1 MSFANRRKSRGSS
14 YTYTPTIP
22 GAQTGNAAA
31 VQLTPAQQF
40 RNLLPPEVFGDY
52 DRFLMQGGDFK
63 EYNVP
68 EALERFNLQRTAD
81 QTFAAN
87 QPDPQTTTTPEPS
100 LTEQSESG
108 LIEALTEQIKNK
120 PTLADI
126 NQIMRDNAEY
136 TQKLAKDSAKTAFQY
151 EMMGRIPDTIM
162 AGLAGSGQLMREG
175 ARDISNTVMRGVE
188 ALPTPNIQARTYQNP
203 TFRYFGN
210 R

>member
-1 MSFANRRKSRGSS
+1 MD
-14 YTYTPTIP
+14 
-22 GAQTGNAAA
+22 TGNAAA
-31 VQLTPAQQF
+31 VQLTPEQQY
-40 RNLLPPEVFGDY
+40 RSLLRPEVQPYY
-52 DRFLMQGGDFK
+52 DRFLLQGGDYKKFDDGA
-63 EYNVP
+63 
-68 EALERFNLQRTAD
+68 ALEQFNRQRTAD
-81 QTFAAN
+81 QTFAAQ
-87 QPDPQTTTTPEPS
+87 QPEPEVTTTPEPS
-100 LTEQSESG
+100 LTEKTESD
-108 LIEALTEQIKNK
+108 LVKALTEQIKNK

-136 TQKLAKDSAKTAFQY
+136 TQKLAKDSARTAFQY

-188 ALPTPNIQARTYQNP
+188 ALPTPNIQARSYQNP